1 MAIFRLIFC
10 QLFSVVS
17 RHTCLALH
25 PASLTRKRRRENNA
39 CYAGQ
44 DNLAISFDFN
54 PISYYFVKEP
64 PSLNFQETA
73 SSPELFC
80 GMILREKTPRS
91 LLSEIVAI
99 YSGEVKWCSNRP
111 FYRYGGHIEF
121 IRFKEYYG
129 IPRGHWLSIYA
140 RFSDKKRISMYISRE
155 KGDRHY
161 IQTRLNDLFFPLQSF
176 SRKT

>member
-1 MAIFRLIFC
+1 M
-10 QLFSVVS
+10 
-17 RHTCLALH
+17 
-25 PASLTRKRRRENNA
+25 
-39 CYAGQ
+39 
-44 DNLAISFDFN
+44 
-54 PISYYFVKEP
+54 KEP

-73 SSPELFC
+73 LSPELFC

-129 IPRGHWLSIYA
+129 MPRGHWLSIYA
-140 RFSDKKRISMYISRE
+140 RFSGKKRISMYISGE

-161 IQTRLNDLFFPLQSF
+161 IQTQHNDLFFPLQSS
-176 SRKT
+176 SRKS

>member
-1 MAIFRLIFC
+1 MSTFLSC
-10 QLFSVVS
+10 PPC
-17 RHTCLALH
+17 HTCLALH

-80 GMILREKTPRS
+80 GMILREKTPRP

-129 IPRGHWLSIYA
+129 MPRGALAQYLCA
-140 RFSDKKRISMYISRE
+140 LFGQKENFNVYFSGKRRSSLYPNTAQRS
-155 KGDRHY
+155 
-161 IQTRLNDLFFPLQSF
+161 FFPITIF
-176 SRKT
+176 F

>member
-1 MAIFRLIFC
+1 MSTFLFC
-10 QLFSVVS
+10 LPC
-17 RHTCLALH
+17 HTCLALH
-25 PASLTRKRRRENNA
+25 PASLTRKRERENNA

-99 YSGEVKWCSNRP
+99 YSGEVKWCGNRP
-111 FYRYGGHIEF
+111 FSRYGGHIEF

-129 IPRGHWLSIYA
+129 MPRGVLAQYLCA
-140 RFSDKKRISMYISRE
+140 LFGQKENFNVYFSGKRRSSLYPNTAQRS
-155 KGDRHY
+155 
-161 IQTRLNDLFFPLQSF
+161 FFPITIF
-176 SRKT
+176 F